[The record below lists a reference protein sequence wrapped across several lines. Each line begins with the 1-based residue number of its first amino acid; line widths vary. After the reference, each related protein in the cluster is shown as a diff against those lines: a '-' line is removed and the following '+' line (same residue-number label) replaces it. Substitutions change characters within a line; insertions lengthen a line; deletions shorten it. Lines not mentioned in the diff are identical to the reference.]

1 MSLTSAAVHPRAA
14 LARRSRRAS
23 ATIPVALAALS
34 LVLALP
40 ARAQSPMIQ
49 GWLAANT
56 ICKGGPS
63 DDPKTQK
70 ACARRDELNA
80 RLKRRGCEY
89 QEDGD
94 WWRCPHR

>member
-1 MSLTSAAVHPRAA
+1 MSMSLATVRPRTAPA
-14 LARRSRRAS
+14 WRAPRRIAP
-23 ATIPVALAALS
+23 IPLALAAFC
-34 LVLALP
+34 LVLSLP

-56 ICKGGPS
+56 MCKGGHS

-70 ACARRDELNA
+70 ACAHRDELNA
-80 RLKRRGCEY
+80 RLKRRGCQY

-94 WWRCPHR
+94 WWRCPH